1 VHYTTFVRSLNS
13 HLRLSLRREVESAG
27 KSFDEALTSVWNL
40 AEAPEGERANKLP
53 VAIDVLGDSLRV
65 YSEAL
70 RNLAAFAVSKAEQQ
84 PTSVDRSYLAHH
96 A

>member
-1 VHYTTFVRSLNS
+1 LNA
-13 HLRLSLRREVESAG
+13 HLRSSLRREVESAG
-27 KSFDEALTSVWNL
+27 KSFDEALKSVWNL

-53 VAIDVLGDSLRV
+53 IAIDVLGDSLRL

-70 RNLAAFAVSKAEQQ
+70 RNLAAFAVSRTERQQ
-84 PTSVDRSYLAHH
+84 ALVHH